1 MAGSSEQD
9 SPARR
14 GLMLVLSSPS
24 GAGKSTLTRRLR
36 EDDPNLHLSISW
48 TTRPRRRS
56 EVDGRDYVF
65 VERDAFAQEERAG
78 GFLESAEVHGNRY
91 GTPRAPVEAALG
103 AGRDVIFDIDYQG
116 TQQIAAKMRD
126 DLVTIFILPPSMAE
140 LRARLL
146 RRAED
151 DDATIE
157 RRLAKARDEIGHWDE
172 YDYIIVNDD
181 VSRALDEIKAILA
194 VERLKRTTGREATS
208 EEQRQTTVAAGLAR
222 ASRADAA
229 ALVAE
234 LLAA

>member
-1 MAGSSEQD
+1 MVGPSEQE
-9 SPARR
+9 SSARR

-48 TTRPRRRS
+48 TTRPRRPS
-56 EVDGRDYVF
+56 EVGGQDYVF
-65 VERDAFAQEERAG
+65 VGRDEFAREEQAG

-91 GTPRAPVEAALG
+91 GTPRAPVENALG

-151 DDATIE
+151 DNATIE
-157 RRLAKARDEIGHWDE
+157 RRLDKARDEIGHWGE

-194 VERLKRTTGREATS
+194 TERLQRAVGREPS
-208 EEQRQTTVAAGLAR
+208 PQERQQIAVAAALAQ
-222 ASRADAA
+222 ANRADAA